1 MKEYNVTIQDKHD
14 NNKTLTIV
22 YMCVHNYTRKELWQ
36 HAQAYVDDYFH
47 GYIVTNIEGVR
58 YNAKR

>member
-1 MKEYNVTIQDKHD
+1 MKEYNVTIRDKHD
-14 NNKTLTIV
+14 NDKTLTIV
-22 YMCVHNYTRKELWQ
+22 YMCVHNYARKELWHQ
-36 HAQAYVDDYFH
+36 VQAYVDDYFH